1 MTRYVIDAS
10 ATVEYLLKTQLGKS
24 IAAAVENS
32 VLVAPEL
39 MDVEVVAVLRRAVLR
54 EELSEDRALV
64 ALDDLSGWPVE
75 RISHRALA
83 KSAWRHRHNLT
94 AYDAFYVGHGPCL
107 GRSAPHGGRAAVA
120 GATPRHHGP
129 QRSPRLSTGAREAR
143 SCARLPAEIR

>member
-10 ATVEYLLKTQLGKS
+10 AAVEYLLKTAIGKT
-24 IAAAVENS
+24 IAAATEHS

-39 MDVEVVAVLRRAVLR
+39 MDAEVVAVLRRAVLR

-75 RISHRALA
+75 RVSHRALA

-94 AYDAFYVGHGPCL
+94 AYDAFYVATARAWGAALLTADGPLSRAPCL
-107 GRSAPHGGRAAVA
+107 DITVHNVRRA
-120 GATPRHHGP
+120 
-129 QRSPRLSTGAREAR
+129 
-143 SCARLPAEIR
+143 